1 MQFGNSIAPQG
12 WQQLSLEDICLKITS
27 GGTPNRKNP
36 DFYNNGEILWVKTKE
51 LNNYFIYDTEEKIT
65 KDALNKSSA
74 KLLPK
79 DTILLA
85 MYGVTVGE
93 LGILSKEMAC
103 NQACCALIINPKIA
117 DFRFVFYLLKLYK
130 ENIKGLATGAAQ
142 QNLSATTVKG
152 FTFNFPPL
160 VEQQEI
166 ADFLFG
172 IDAKIQLNTQTNQT
186 LEQIAQTIYKSWFV
200 EYEPTRA
207 KAAVL
212 ATGGSKAEAETAA
225 MTAISGKTA
234 AELAA
239 AFPAALVPTDD
250 FGEIPEGWEV
260 KYLKD
265 VCKIVYGKGLPTSKL
280 QEKGFPVFGGNG
292 VIGYYK
298 DYLYKEPKTLISC
311 RGAASGK
318 VIYSLPYSFVTNNS
332 LVIENKGSGLE
343 SFYIYESLRL
353 QNLADLASGSAQP
366 QITISNMNPVRIL
379 IPSNKVCNFY
389 SEKIKSIYEKMYEI
403 NKESELLSNLRDII
417 LPKLLNGELKQ
428 E

>member
-265 VCKIVYGKGLPTSKL
+265 VCEIVYGKGLPTSKL